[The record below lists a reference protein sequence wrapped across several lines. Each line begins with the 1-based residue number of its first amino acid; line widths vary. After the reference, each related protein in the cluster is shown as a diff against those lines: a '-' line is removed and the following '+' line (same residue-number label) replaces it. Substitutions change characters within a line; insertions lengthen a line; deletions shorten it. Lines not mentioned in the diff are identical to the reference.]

1 MSDGSRKDYGEA
13 PEDEK
18 TEDISDKRIES
29 DNEVS
34 IEEEKENEQNNE
46 GDESL
51 GEYEDDFDPAD
62 RKDKDSFDNKEAHE
76 ENEDELEEQEKQI
89 EQEKSREQEEL
100 KKEEEEQEEEEFEDE
115 GEDEIV
121 EEKQVKPPAG
131 DNEEFRQKQSYGT
144 KVVHEDEKYINENT
158 AVTDEEIEH
167 FQHNTDEEDEPEDHK
182 ELHEQEER
190 DKQEEERKQEQ
201 QNEQDDL
208 EEQDEEIEKYRKLVN
223 LTEGL
228 ENVQSEANT
237 VTRSENGAE
246 SMKYYDY
253 KKAQMHEISDED
265 KQDNEGVP
273 LNEIKKNGD
282 LTMGEEEENEVT
294 PSKENKSREKMVAKS
309 EIVDRQTQNNS
320 VDSIKTQ
327 DTFVKEGQL
336 ERFAAAQEKTIKT
349 ESVSNRSIERKNGS
363 EVLEGPSD
371 DGQEKEVNT
380 EVEDINNKNA
390 ASTEEEK
397 SDVNG
402 SNKAERPTGEDI
414 SVYSRNEEENTRE
427 RKEQEDEVTE
437 EAPSTGTGAELDAK
451 GSELATAERHVGESK
466 INSTKKDEKRAGA
479 AIQDIESDN
488 VKHLKEA
495 SANKTTEAV
504 EVKSQNSSE
513 MNTEEQDKRGQTTE
527 KVPEMNQGAELP
539 TDTVG
544 KESAVKVNQNIN
556 VTEARE
562 MDDDKTTTNEE
573 VEPESFYVEDDE
585 REKPTESSE
594 QESHETEKV
603 SNKNEASKL

>member
-1 MSDGSRKDYGEA
+1 MCDGSRKDYREA
-13 PEDEK
+13 LGDKNE
-18 TEDISDKRIES
+18 EDISDKQIER

-62 RKDKDSFDNKEAHE
+62 RKDNDSFDNKEAHV
-76 ENEDELEEQEKQI
+76 ENKDELEEQEKEI
-89 EQEKSREQEEL
+89 EQEKGREQEEI
-100 KKEEEEQEEEEFEDE
+100 KKEGEEEEEFEEE

-121 EEKQVKPPAG
+121 EDEQVKLPAG

-144 KVVHEDEKYINENT
+144 KVVHEDENENT
-158 AVTDEEIEH
+158 AVPDEEIEH
-167 FQHNTDEEDEPEDHK
+167 FQHNRDEEEQDEPEDHK
-182 ELHEQEER
+182 ELDEQEER

-208 EEQDEEIEKYRKLVN
+208 EEQDEEVEKYRKLVN
-223 LTEGL
+223 KTEGS
-228 ENVQSEANT
+228 ESVQSEANA

-265 KQDNEGVP
+265 KQENEGVP
-273 LNEIKKNGD
+273 LNEIKKNED
-282 LTMGEEEENEVT
+282 LAMGEEEANKGT
-294 PSKENKSREKMVAKS
+294 PSNENKSREKMVAKS

-320 VDSIKTQ
+320 VDSIKRQ
-327 DTFVKEGQL
+327 DTFIKEGQL
-336 ERFAAAQEKTIKT
+336 GRFAAAQEKTIKT

-371 DGQEKEVNT
+371 DEQEKEVNT
-380 EVEDINNKNA
+380 EVKDVNNKNA

-402 SNKAERPTGEDI
+402 SNKAERPTGGDI
-414 SVYSRNEEENTRE
+414 SVFSRNEEENMGE

-488 VKHLKEA
+488 VKHLKEG
-495 SANKTTEAV
+495 SANKTNEADK
-504 EVKSQNSSE
+504 VKSQNSSE
-513 MNTEEQDKRGQTTE
+513 MNTEEKDKRGQTSE
-527 KVPEMNQGAELP
+527 KVPEMNEGVELP
-539 TDTVG
+539 TDNVG

-562 MDDDKTTTNEE
+562 MDDDKTTTNKE
-573 VEPESFYVEDDE
+573 VEPESFNVEDDE

-594 QESHETEKV
+594 QKSHETEKV